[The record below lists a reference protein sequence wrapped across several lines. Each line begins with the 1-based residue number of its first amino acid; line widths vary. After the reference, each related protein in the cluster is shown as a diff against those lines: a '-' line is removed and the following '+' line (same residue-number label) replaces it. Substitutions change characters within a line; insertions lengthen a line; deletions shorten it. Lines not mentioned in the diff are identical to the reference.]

1 MTPMNW
7 NIIMK
12 TTKSNIEDDSDMLL
26 EMIKSFDHNK
36 ETEIDRLKKLFEVTR
51 ELIVLKNDQLEEVIV
66 NMEEETKKEAK
77 REQKLQAKIKELEL
91 LSSNLKKSSIDG
103 DYTSS
108 STRYLQEEI
117 NHLNNQIH
125 HLTEENMELQRD
137 LDDEK
142 RSSERYNSQIID
154 LDREKSVLRQENDQ
168 MRQDIS
174 DYKMQLQ
181 SQRDN
186 LLHQKEGDLEYKE
199 KVLQKNRQLGEAMEE
214 LQNLTDANEE
224 LKEQVEKLTKKLAEA
239 VKDIDQTTEDYLRL
253 KKIVDDGDNVNDR
266 LKEENIIMKSQLTDL
281 MERLQV
287 RSDSDDSVMLAV
299 NEKVNEWRKILI
311 EKDRDIISCQEEIMH
326 LRKQLEAVNLDADR
340 ASLVALTKVVEERDQ
355 QIYELTEEIKNLTT
369 EMNAN
374 AAIMEDLKNDLSKKP
389 KDHLHKKLKE
399 LEIQMSNKDKLLK
412 DAEKSVKE
420 AENDALEKDKLL
432 VDALERMHQYESG
445 EYGLAEAVSEI
456 KELKNRLITHQ
467 RDIEDFVK
475 LINKS
480 EANMSELTE
489 ENEVLRSKLGMDPRK
504 PIDIKDFHSDI
515 TIKKEEQRALNIV
528 LQKEIERLEEER
540 ILLKQNLRKLAQQT
554 GQRAVALGLT
564 ADDMISIQNY
574 TEGLKMKNLS
584 NVNAEVPKKL
594 TEVEDLKMKHTE
606 LNEDFKLNLQQLDDY
621 KQENIALKT
630 QNKQLEKDNAALLE
644 SLKELNTNMKSGLVS
659 NSEEGIIKC
668 PSLEKILENMENKP
682 ASEHQE
688 VIPYLKEQIKNLE
701 NWNNELR
708 SVFKDSRHETNL
720 AKLEAEKANEKVKKV
735 EQELANLQQ
744 QAFPTQGKF
753 QPLALPEDMP
763 VNSSELIANLNE
775 HLIVTLEEL
784 FIHQEQIKQTESS
797 LESYHRKFA
806 VVRQQLGLLYA
817 DYIKSNQEHET
828 EVTTLKE
835 KINQLEDLNQQ
846 NLVKLQEF
854 DRLQDSLA
862 HDESEITR
870 RLSEQSR
877 RMTVLAVNEKALTRS
892 YHTMS
897 EIEKSA
903 RKEISKLRNDSISM
917 EKAVTEKIG
926 YLQRHKYTST
936 FKINALQKALEDSV
950 SSEEL
955 EKANKEYQTLTE
967 NYRDLLER
975 EHLFIAKSEAFAG
988 LEEEVIQLKNENEH
1002 LNKILELEK
1011 DKVNVLS
1018 DNFEKMKNADAKS
1031 VNVNENG
1038 SQTEKLVR
1046 TEMNELHEKQR
1057 AEHAVQMY
1065 DKSKFL
1071 ITGLEKRIKELEE
1084 NLAEVSQVNNTYKK
1098 SEEQLREELANAA
1111 TKDVSESDS
1120 KKIAELEE
1128 NEICLKAEI
1137 SKLKEIADVAT
1148 YQVLA
1153 FENQQVSRDKEVLSL
1168 RQQLLDFQA
1177 QSDDKTVIGKL
1188 HRQIVQLQVSEGT
1201 AVQKLENEMRKIN
1214 KLEAHILQL
1223 EQQIDAKNQ
1232 TIYHTRIDSQN
1243 KIKQLKK
1250 NLSEVHRQYA
1260 GAIPLSK
1267 QEKFANN
1274 MIQLQED
1281 KSKIERELVEVKEQR
1296 RQVEDKLAELELLQ
1310 LGKEEM
1316 KEITI
1321 KGGHEGVKKVAEWH
1335 SKMETLRLSQMKQ
1348 TRQISRLQEQI
1359 SLYEKTIKNQEVA
1372 IADLER
1378 KNVKLSKEFEKH
1390 QLDWEFREQE
1400 LERTISNLEKQAS
1413 DFTSATAQFNKN
1425 FGKLPDTSQ
1434 PVAVQLENAIVTI
1447 KQNMK
1452 EISDTKAQ
1460 SQVLKKRVEQLQAVA
1475 QEAEANLIAKDKLI
1489 AEIRLQMPATVD
1501 RNIFLKN
1508 LSVSKNKKE
1517 ESNEGHFETQQA
1529 IKVAHC
1535 AVSSLKARIQLK
1547 EESIKNLQELLKTAH
1562 EDMEK
1567 MTQKHFEELQS
1578 MQLKM
1583 QENAD
1588 RSYMK
1593 FKEAATELVNKSSK
1607 DEAFKKQMIHMS
1619 ALEDLIAERD
1629 EAMSGLVIQI
1639 KTKNEEILA
1648 LRVKLQQI
1656 IGEKDQ
1662 AKEELLRKHD
1672 AELSEKSKEQN
1683 MLSQQVREQ
1692 EKEIQILKEE
1702 ISCVKEANSRAS
1714 YANVAK
1720 LTEQLRNQLLQKENQ
1735 IQALNKALSKIR
1747 TDLLEQTELTT
1758 QIQQAG
1764 KQQEAQ
1770 IKKKIDKQTENLSS
1784 EIEEI
1789 RSQNEKMKT
1798 DLKKKH
1804 ERETNLQSELGELQ
1818 EKLEKKNS
1826 LIQKLKQEKQ
1836 QNNHQITELEKK
1848 IERMKASSQLQ
1859 ESEGQELSEMRRKVL
1874 FLEEESKAR
1883 QQQAEKPYEQMKTEK
1898 PKNVEIIKWE
1908 EKKKWEKT
1916 VEKMKVKIKDY
1927 ESENERLQKEVKRL
1941 KIALDRSNREKEIH
1955 ENKTK
1960 SVPRAKPFSAS
1971 SSAVD
1976 DLKHIYELEELKE
1989 LNYKQSEEISKLNR
2003 KLSKHED
2010 QMVKEVAE
2018 ENKHLLKQVEELKK
2032 ALDSKFVEG
2041 KDNINCKEYQTLFEK
2056 NHDLQKQ
2063 LLQLSKENIEIH
2075 FEMEEAKKDV
2085 PRLKA
2090 RVDDLQTYIEA
2101 LRAENKRLS
2110 GDKSEVTKVGE
2121 SGKSPKELEK
2131 IIALLKK
2138 VVDRVQSE
2146 NEQLKKTTGT
2156 ASLKQENLDLV
2167 QKVRDLEKKLGQ
2179 SSTDKH
2185 LTKEKGMT
2193 KLMADYEKLR
2203 KDLLKETDLKM
2214 KLQNQVENL
2223 QEEQRILKH
2232 TVEGGGIKFVK
2243 GNNTLQSSESK
2254 IDTIKKLEEDLENK
2268 RKTMADMKILLRESA
2283 EREQDLLQ
2291 EKQELLRKIHLLE
2304 SIPNESINSDAAL
2317 NHAYRKAKL
2326 TISELQSEKNELFKE
2341 VKLLQQKLHG
2351 EVPKMTE
2358 DMLQKARSY
2367 DSLISKNTELTVQ
2380 LKTLKLE
2387 KDKQSS
2393 EIFQLKDELKNFRPE
2408 FFEEIED
2415 LKYNYREAM
2424 KKLALYENK

>member
-1 MTPMNW
+1 MAPMNW

-51 ELIVLKNDQLEEVIV
+51 ELILLKNDQLEEVIV

-77 REQKLQAKIKELEL
+77 RGIYRYF
-91 LSSNLKKSSIDG
+91 KSGIDG

-142 RSSERYNSQIID
+142 RASERYNSQIID

-253 KKIVDDGDNVNDR
+253 KKIVDDGDNINDR

-299 NEKVNEWRKILI
+299 NEKVNEWRKILT
-311 EKDRDIISCQEEIMH
+311 EKDQDIISCQEEIMH

-355 QIYELTEEIKNLTT
+355 QIYDLTEEIQNLTT

-399 LEIQMSNKDKLLK
+399 LEIQMLNKDKLLK
-412 DAEKSVKE
+412 DAEKLVKE

-432 VDALERMHQYESG
+432 VDALERMRQYESG
-445 EYGLAEAVSEI
+445 EYGLAEAVNEI

-480 EANMSELTE
+480 EATMSELTE

-584 NVNAEVPKKL
+584 N
-594 TEVEDLKMKHTE
+594 HTE
-606 LNEDFKLNLQQLDDY
+606 LNEDFKLNLQRLDEY

-644 SLKELNTNMKSGLVS
+644 SLKELNTNMKSGLAS

-763 VNSSELIANLNE
+763 VNSSELIASLNE

-806 VVRQQLGLLYA
+806 VVRHQLGLLYA
-817 DYIKSNQEHET
+817 DYIKSNQD
-828 EVTTLKE
+828 TLA
-835 KINQLEDLNQQ
+835 
-846 NLVKLQEF
+846 
-854 DRLQDSLA
+854 QDEA
-862 HDESEITR
+862 EIAR

-892 YHTMS
+892 YYTMS

-903 RKEISKLRNDSISM
+903 RKEISKLRNETISM

-926 YLQRHKYTST
+926 YLQRYKYTST

-950 SSEEL
+950 ASEEL
-955 EKANKEYQTLTE
+955 EKANKEYQSLTE
-967 NYRDLLER
+967 SYRDLLER
-975 EHLFIAKSEAFAG
+975 EHLFVAKSEAFAG

-1002 LNKILELEK
+1002 LSKILELEK

-1018 DNFEKMKNADAKS
+1018 DNFEKMNTDAKS

-1111 TKDVSESDS
+1111 TKDVNESDR

-1148 YQVLA
+1148 SQVLA

-1201 AVQKLENEMRKIN
+1201 AIQKLENEMRKVS

-1232 TIYHTRIDSQN
+1232 TIYHNRIDSQN

-1250 NLSEVHRQYA
+1250 NLS
-1260 GAIPLSK
+1260 
-1267 QEKFANN
+1267 
-1274 MIQLQED
+1274 
-1281 KSKIERELVEVKEQR
+1281 VKEQR

-1359 SLYEKTIKNQEVA
+1359 SLHEKTIKNQEVA
-1372 IADLER
+1372 IADLEH

-1400 LERTISNLEKQAS
+1400 LERTINNLEKQAS

-1425 FGKLPDTSQ
+1425 LGKLPDTSQ
-1434 PVAVQLENAIVTI
+1434 PVAVQLENAIATI

-1501 RNIFLKN
+1501 RDIFLKN
-1508 LSVSKNKKE
+1508 LSVSKNKKA

-1588 RSYMK
+1588 RSYIK

-1629 EAMSGLVIQI
+1629 GAMSGLVIQI

-1714 YANVAK
+1714 NASVAK

-1789 RSQNEKMKT
+1789 RSQNEKLKT

-1804 ERETNLQSELGELQ
+1804 ERETNLQSELGQLQ

-1848 IERMKASSQLQ
+1848 IERMKATSQKLQ

-1927 ESENERLQKEVKRL
+1927 ESENERLQKE
-1941 KIALDRSNREKEIH
+1941 
-1955 ENKTK
+1955 
-1960 SVPRAKPFSAS
+1960 
-1971 SSAVD
+1971 
-1976 DLKHIYELEELKE
+1976 
-1989 LNYKQSEEISKLNR
+1989 ISKLNR

-2032 ALDSKFVEG
+2032 ALDSKFLEG

-2101 LRAENKRLS
+2101 LKAENKRLS

-2146 NEQLKKTTGT
+2146 NEQLKQSTGT

-2179 SSTDKH
+2179 FSTDKH

-2193 KLMADYEKLR
+2193 KLMVDYEKLR

-2214 KLQNQVENL
+2214 KLQNQVEDL
-2223 QEEQRILKH
+2223 QEEQRILKC
-2232 TVEGGGIKFVK
+2232 TVEGSGIKFVK

-2291 EKQELLRKIHLLE
+2291 EKQELLRKIQLLE